1 MLKALNE
8 VLFYSVKFKCMNY
21 TNTNIKHTRPAAS
34 VKSET
39 IHNCYR
45 NYKEKMIEYILVLS
59 RVLRYHI

>member
-8 VLFYSVKFKCMNY
+8 VLFYSVKFKCMNHI
-21 TNTNIKHTRPAAS
+21 NTNITYTRHAAS

-39 IHNCYR
+39 IRNCYG
-45 NYKEKMIEYILVLS
+45 NYKERMTEYILVLS